1 MEAISTD
8 AADVAD
14 TADTADV
21 ADAAP
26 GAPPRRRPWLTAI
39 KIAVSALLV
48 AWILHRADLRD
59 VGLSWRAAD
68 PRFVL
73 LAFALC
79 PLGWIVS
86 VFRWRLLLR
95 ALGGE
100 ADVRLLLRASLV
112 GIFFNNLLPGTMGG
126 DAVRI
131 YQTARSGLSGARAVT
146 VILVDRFLGL
156 VALLGFAAVA
166 LATERGAMTRSS
178 SLPYYVGAGIVVA
191 VLSSSLLFSRSVWIS
206 GRIEALLGRL
216 RAVLPAAARG
226 LFDRL
231 FNALFAFRGR
241 YGVLARAFVLS
252 LCVQA
257 LVVANAI
264 CLARALHI
272 EVPAA
277 YYFFLVPLALF
288 AMMVPVSING
298 VGVRESVWAFFLVPL
313 GVATATALAFAW
325 LDYGILLAQ
334 AVLGG
339 MVYAFS
345 YRSRKAAPPAVAL
358 AGKPAGISGAPLP

>member
-1 MEAISTD
+1 
-8 AADVAD
+8 
-14 TADTADV
+14 
-21 ADAAP
+21 
-26 GAPPRRRPWLTAI
+26 
-39 KIAVSALLV
+39 
-48 AWILHRADLRD
+48 

-86 VFRWRLLLR
+86 VVRWRLLLR

-166 LATERGAMTRSS
+166 LATERGAMTRSP
-178 SLPYYVGAGIVVA
+178 SLPYYVGAGIVAA
-191 VLSSSLLFSRSVWIS
+191 VLSSSLLFSRSAWIS
-206 GRIEALLGRL
+206 GRVEAVLGRL
-216 RAVLPAAARG
+216 RAVLPGGFPARFRG
-226 LFDRL
+226 IFDRL
-231 FNALFAFRGR
+231 FDALFAFRGR
-241 YGVLARAFVLS
+241 YGVLARALVLS

-257 LVVANAI
+257 LVVANAL

-313 GVATATALAFAW
+313 GVATSTALAFAW

-345 YRSRKAAPPAVAL
+345 YRSRQAGPPAVAL